1 MISGAIATVF
11 VKDMDRAVDFYT
23 ETLGLKLQYR
33 ADSHWAQIDAGG
45 GFSIGLHPPSE
56 KSPAPGTRGAISIGL
71 NVVGDIE
78 DVVTALKGKGVEF
91 HGPIVD
97 DTQVRLAFFAD
108 PDGNDLYLCQVMQ
121 HAH

>member
-1 MISGAIATVF
+1 MISGAIATIF
-11 VKDMDRAVDFYT
+11 VADMNRAVDFYT

-33 ADSHWAQIDAGG
+33 ADSHWAQIDAGN

-56 KSPAPGTRGAISIGL
+56 KSPAPGTRGAISIGM

-78 DVVTALKGKGVEF
+78 QAVATLKDKGVTF

-97 DTQVRLAFFAD
+97 DTQVRLAFFSD
-108 PDGNDLYLCQVMQ
+108 PDGNDLYLCQAMN